1 MCVCVSVAYVC
12 ACVLVC
18 CVFVFCV
25 RWLSCGGVGWFAVI
39 VISVVDCEKAGT
51 VFFVGASVLE
61 YAERAALSKAA
72 DYKKPG
78 F

>member
-1 MCVCVSVAYVC
+1 MCVSVAYVC

-39 VISVVDCEKAGT
+39 VISVVDCETADT
-51 VFFVGASVLE
+51 VFFMVPRFWDMLRGQ
-61 YAERAALSKAA
+61 
-72 DYKKPG
+72 P
-78 F
+78 